1 MKKTLLQQFTT
12 IILITISITCFS
24 QEPTIGLLQYDET
37 ATEGYTL
44 FTPESNNSV
53 YLINNCGEVINS
65 WDFTEKPGLT
75 CYILQNG
82 NLLRAGKNYIEI
94 RAWNNNLLW
103 SYSVSELGLN
113 QHHDIEPLPN
123 GNILCIVGDNY
134 STNDII
140 AQGKN
145 PSLVGANHK
154 LDKIIEIQPIGT
166 NSVNVVW
173 EWKFIDHLIQDY
185 DASKPNYGVVA
196 DHPELIDLNYI
207 DPNISNQSVDY
218 IHLNGIDYN
227 SELDQILISSRNL
240 NEIFI
245 IDHST
250 TTLEASEHT
259 GGNSNMGGDILW
271 RWGNPRVYKQG
282 NEMDQ
287 KLFVQHDAKWVESGY
302 LDEGKI
308 SVFNNGGDGTST
320 YSSVHLLNPEFIND
334 SYTKENSKFKP
345 LDYDWSWNGEILNNM
360 LLETKKSGAH
370 SLPNGNFIITETSL
384 GQVSEVTKSGNVL
397 WTYRN
402 PTGPNSNV
410 FNQFEDATAGNNC
423 FRFEKYPVN
432 FIGFSGKDM
441 SPQSILENQNSISD
455 SCSNSLSLS
464 DLDINKLSVINPVK
478 SNTIV
483 FSNHLKADSISIIN
497 TEGKTVFFRKN
508 YSGKFLNVD
517 LNNSIYFIKFSL
529 KNKTVYKKIIVSK

>member
-12 IILITISITCFS
+12 IILLTISITCFS

-82 NLLRAGKNYIEI
+82 SLLRAGKNYIEI

-185 DASKPNYGVVA
+185 DAS
-196 DHPELIDLNYI
+196 
-207 DPNISNQSVDY
+207 NI
-218 IHLNGIDYN
+218 
-227 SELDQILISSRNL
+227 
-240 NEIFI
+240 
-245 IDHST
+245 T
-250 TTLEASEHT
+250 
-259 GGNSNMGGDILW
+259 M
-271 RWGNPRVYKQG
+271 
-282 NEMDQ
+282 
-287 KLFVQHDAKWVESGY
+287 
-302 LDEGKI
+302 
-308 SVFNNGGDGTST
+308 
-320 YSSVHLLNPEFIND
+320 
-334 SYTKENSKFKP
+334 
-345 LDYDWSWNGEILNNM
+345 
-360 LLETKKSGAH
+360 
-370 SLPNGNFIITETSL
+370 
-384 GQVSEVTKSGNVL
+384 VL
-397 WTYRN
+397 
-402 PTGPNSNV
+402 
-410 FNQFEDATAGNNC
+410 
-423 FRFEKYPVN
+423 
-432 FIGFSGKDM
+432 
-441 SPQSILENQNSISD
+441 
-455 SCSNSLSLS
+455 
-464 DLDINKLSVINPVK
+464 
-478 SNTIV
+478 
-483 FSNHLKADSISIIN
+483 
-497 TEGKTVFFRKN
+497 
-508 YSGKFLNVD
+508 
-517 LNNSIYFIKFSL
+517 
-529 KNKTVYKKIIVSK
+529 